1 MSSFIY
7 CVISIGYDMS
17 NLDDSEVFPFI
28 HGESNYR
35 PPKPKLM
42 GKEMV
47 KRGRGSKTGRILLNK
62 ISRFCAVIAQRDC
75 R

>member
-42 GKEMV
+42 GKEMLFKGEV
-47 KRGRGSKTGRILLNK
+47 GRGMGEESNK
-62 ISRFCAVIAQRDC
+62 DVCRNAV
-75 R
+75 